1 MSETVRLALNKAL
14 AEREQADL
22 MRQMP
27 PLPQGVDFC
36 SNDYLGLARDPCL
49 RQRIANLSA
58 RRAPPHGATGSRLIS
73 GNHPELE
80 ALEGWLAEFYRAEAA
95 LVFSSGFAANMGLLA
110 SLSGVVNT
118 LFCDRRLHASAIDGC
133 RLSGA
138 ERTIFAHND
147 MDELESGLNRLKP
160 GKVGAV
166 VVESL
171 YSMDGDFAPLAQ
183 IVALADS
190 HGAGVVVDEAHANGV
205 MGPEGRGAVVA
216 AGLEDAVLAR
226 VVTFGKAL
234 GLFGGAVLCSTALRD
249 YLVNFA
255 RPFVYSTGLSPLWA
269 LWVRAACEMLPELD
283 GRRARLRANVACFRR
298 RAAESPWNWLP
309 GESWIQCL
317 VVPGPAAVRR
327 VGGML
332 QQQGLAAL
340 PIRAP
345 AVPAGQER
353 IRVCLHAHNTPE
365 EIDRLF
371 VAVDGAM
378 RASGAT
384 GRGNAA
390 GRESAS
396 LQLSNAL
403 AEGSI

>member
-1 MSETVRLALNKAL
+1 MSEAVRRAVNEAL
-14 AEREQADL
+14 AERQQAGL
-22 MRQMP
+22 MRRMP
-27 PLPQGVDFC
+27 PPPQGVDFC
-36 SNDYLGLARDPCL
+36 SNDYLGLARDQRL
-49 RQRIANLSA
+49 RRRLAEISA
-58 RRAPPHGATGSRLIS
+58 CRAPPHGATGSRLIS

-80 ALEGWLAEFYRAEAA
+80 ALEHWLAEFYHAEAA

-110 SLSGVVNT
+110 SLGGVVNM
-118 LFCDRRLHASAIDGC
+118 LFCDRLLHASAIDGC

-138 ERTIFAHND
+138 ERMIFAHND
-147 MDELESGLNRLKP
+147 MAGLESGIDRLKP
-160 GKVGAV
+160 GEAGVV

-183 IVALADS
+183 IAALADS
-190 HGAGVVVDEAHANGV
+190 CGAGVVVDEAHANGV

-234 GLFGGAVLCSTALRD
+234 GLSGGAVLCSAALRD

-255 RPFVYSTGLSPLWA
+255 RPFVFSTGLSPLWA
-269 LWVRAACEMLPELD
+269 LWVRTACELLPELD
-283 GRRARLRANVACFRR
+283 DSRARLRANVAFFRR

-309 GESWIQCL
+309 SKSWIQCL
-317 VVPGPAAVRR
+317 VVPGPAEVRQ
-327 VGGML
+327 VGEAL

-345 AVPAGQER
+345 TVPPGQER

-371 VAVDGAM
+371 AAADGAM
-378 RASGAT
+378 RALGA
-384 GRGNAA
+384 R
-390 GRESAS
+390 
-396 LQLSNAL
+396 
-403 AEGSI
+403 